1 MATVRRDNFQG
12 TQRFANKPQNT
23 SCVACINGQTTS
35 LNQQQTTK
43 LINKQARVNSSL
55 YMMNLK
61 SLTYQ
66 KKPDQF
72 IPPGSMQSGV
82 KTTSGR
88 NVAGFSQLRNRTIV
102 KESPGNSK
110 HGSYDRYL
118 MKKKKRS
125 FVTANGVNNGII
137 NVGNSNDCECDRLN

>member
-1 MATVRRDNFQG
+1 MTDNFKGNQK
-12 TQRFANKPQNT
+12 FANKPQNT

-43 LINKQARVNSSL
+43 LINKQVRVNSSL

-61 SLTYQ
+61 SLNYQ
-66 KKPDQF
+66 KKPNQL
-72 IPPGSMQSGV
+72 IPSGV
-82 KTTSGR
+82 KTESR
-88 NVAGFSQLRNRTIV
+88 LNVAGFSQLRNRTIV

-110 HGSYDRYL
+110 YGSYDRYL

-125 FVTANGVNNGII
+125 FITANGINNGII
-137 NVGNSNDCECDRLN
+137 NVDNGNDCECDKLN